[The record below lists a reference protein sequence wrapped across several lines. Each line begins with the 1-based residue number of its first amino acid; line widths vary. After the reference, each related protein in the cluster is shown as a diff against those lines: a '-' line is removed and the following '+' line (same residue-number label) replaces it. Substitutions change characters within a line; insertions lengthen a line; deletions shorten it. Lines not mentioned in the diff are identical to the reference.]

1 MSDTD
6 LREIGER
13 ISKRRKLMGLTQEQ
27 LAEQMDVSIQM
38 ISNLERG
45 VKAIRI
51 DNLVKLS
58 RILRVTTDYIL
69 TGCHSSLDADT
80 LSKQISQLSGES
92 RGLVELIV
100 AYCLQDKMS

>member
-6 LREIGER
+6 LKSIGKR
-13 ISKRRKLMGLTQEQ
+13 ICERRKLMGLTQEN

-51 DNLVKLS
+51 DNLVRLS
-58 RILRVTTDYIL
+58 QILGISTDYIL
-69 TGCHSSLDADT
+69 TGQQSQRDLDR
-80 LSKQISQLSGES
+80 LSKQISQLTEDQ
-92 RGLVELIV
+92 RDMIEVLV
-100 AYCLQDKMS
+100 AYCSRNQ